1 VASNIPNTGFSELN
15 VTDFVECIGITDTGR
30 VREENQDTFAIVN
43 HRGVLCCI
51 VCDGMGGPK
60 GGRRAASMASQFIK
74 EGIQNLESPDSNSI
88 KQTVFES
95 IKKANEAILAASIE
109 NVELA
114 GMGTTCL
121 VACFF
126 RTELHIFSVGDSRL
140 YRIREGNVQQLTED
154 HTLVA
159 ELMKAGLIQKTDN
172 STHLISHILTRSVG
186 PSSNLQID
194 YLCLPDGPVAND
206 VYVLCSDGLYNCIS
220 EKDLTILAAGDLE
233 NGCRHLIEKS
243 NSNGGFDNITI
254 VAVRFKAAF
263 PVHLE
268 DISVPQVFAQ
278 PHTVQVVEA
287 VDDIFSPVLAEYL
300 RQIKNIKEEKHH
312 FKILISIALA
322 SVMTIWIWR
331 ELETFYSLKPPSQQE
346 QQASQVFTP
355 KDQSQLDLLVKQ
367 NFLKNRLDKL
377 YTQLDIISAALTQ
390 EQNKVVD
397 SLQKQKEALIN
408 QINQKS
414 TELENTRQEFKY
426 WSGLQTRMTTEDLVN
441 LASEVGKYNSQL
453 KTLSEQFQVSTWAY
467 LNALNN
473 QKPESEINK
482 LFLERREREDLLKK
496 SLTDEVQRKVNEFA
510 KKLQASQLEFAF
522 FKRKLADLDDQI
534 AFFSSMQNAKDQGL
548 KVARD
553 KILQEI
559 LTLEA
564 ELVTLNKQASKF

>member
-1 VASNIPNTGFSELN
+1 
-15 VTDFVECIGITDTGR
+15 
-30 VREENQDTFAIVN
+30 
-43 HRGVLCCI
+43 
-51 VCDGMGGPK
+51 
-60 GGRRAASMASQFIK
+60 
-74 EGIQNLESPDSNSI
+74 
-88 KQTVFES
+88 
-95 IKKANEAILAASIE
+95 
-109 NVELA
+109 
-114 GMGTTCL
+114 
-121 VACFF
+121 
-126 RTELHIFSVGDSRL
+126 
-140 YRIREGNVQQLTED
+140 
-154 HTLVA
+154 
-159 ELMKAGLIQKTDN
+159 
-172 STHLISHILTRSVG
+172 
-186 PSSNLQID
+186 
-194 YLCLPDGPVAND
+194 
-206 VYVLCSDGLYNCIS
+206 
-220 EKDLTILAAGDLE
+220 
-233 NGCRHLIEKS
+233 
-243 NSNGGFDNITI
+243 
-254 VAVRFKAAF
+254 
-263 PVHLE
+263 
-268 DISVPQVFAQ
+268 
-278 PHTVQVVEA
+278 
-287 VDDIFSPVLAEYL
+287 
-300 RQIKNIKEEKHH
+300 
-312 FKILISIALA
+312 
-322 SVMTIWIWR
+322 
-331 ELETFYSLKPPSQQE
+331 
-346 QQASQVFTP
+346 
-355 KDQSQLDLLVKQ
+355 LVKQ

-390 EQNKVVD
+390 EQNEVVD

-510 KKLQASQLEFAF
+510 KKLQASQLELAF